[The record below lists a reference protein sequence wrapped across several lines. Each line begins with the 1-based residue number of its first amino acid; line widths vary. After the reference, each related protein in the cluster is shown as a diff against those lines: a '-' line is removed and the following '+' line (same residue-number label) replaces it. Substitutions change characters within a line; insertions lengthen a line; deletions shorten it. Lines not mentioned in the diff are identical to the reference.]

1 MRNQSKTSNSQSAK
15 SVKNTRGK
23 ATKGCKGRAKEFR
36 SKNFDPLGS
45 YTGVAENP
53 YELPEQDADDL

>member
-1 MRNQSKTSNSQSAK
+1 MKADNRKE
-15 SVKNTRGK
+15 VKN
-23 ATKGCKGRAKEFR
+23 KGRAKEFR